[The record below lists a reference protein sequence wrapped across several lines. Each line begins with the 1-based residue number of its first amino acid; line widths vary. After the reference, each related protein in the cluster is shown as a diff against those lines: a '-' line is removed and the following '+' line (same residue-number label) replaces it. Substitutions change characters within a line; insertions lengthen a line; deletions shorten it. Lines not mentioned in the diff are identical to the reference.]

1 MGSKD
6 VKTTDAVEVAGDELP
21 LSLQEFCTRLSVKD
35 SRVELISGF
44 EMNERLAGRLKDTD
58 SAYNGRYQ
66 EFINQPA

>member
-35 SRVELISGF
+35 NRVELISGF
-44 EMNERLAGRLKDTD
+44 EMSERLAGRLKDTD